1 MNVKGKFGAAFGSYG
16 WSGEAVRL
24 IEDRLRGLKLRVPV
38 EGLRLK
44 LAPDAAEL
52 DACRTLGETLA
63 RHLVGEAMPREV
75 DLASL
80 S

>member
-1 MNVKGKFGAAFGSYG
+1 MSATTTQQPARRALALLFVLQGHTM
-16 WSGEAVRL
+16 
-24 IEDRLRGLKLRVPV
+24 

-44 LAPDAAEL
+44 LAPDASEL